1 MLGLPVTG
9 AAYLR
14 QHTTLKF
21 PALVALGGLGATG
34 YALQGERR
42 LWYPAALNEKQP
54 RILKLPVD
62 IDQAVSQIREDGYAV
77 VPNFLDEQT
86 LERLR
91 CGLAPVFDAIGSRP
105 DKDYGQQTL
114 HTHNLLAKTRA
125 VDEVLVDDRLLGL
138 IEAVLGP
145 DFQVSGVAAM
155 RPGPGDRRQ
164 RMHQDDGHYPIPR
177 PHPPL
182 IVNTLIALDPF
193 TAENGATEVVPGS
206 HRSTARVEQDVPT
219 VTVEMPAGALLFW
232 EGALWHRGGGNS
244 TRNEYRRSIN
254 VNFNLAWL
262 KQRENQFVGVP
273 WEVAVEMPEKLQ
285 ALIGYKLT
293 NFGLGT
299 VDYRNPMETVKQRLS
314 TA

>member
-1 MLGLPVTG
+1 M
-9 AAYLR
+9 
-14 QHTTLKF
+14 
-21 PALVALGGLGATG
+21 
-34 YALQGERR
+34 
-42 LWYPAALNEKQP
+42 
-54 RILKLPVD
+54 D
-62 IDQAVSQIREDGYAV
+62 IDGAVKRINEDGYAV
-77 VPNFLDEQT
+77 VPDFLDRET
-86 LERLR
+86 TERLR
-91 CGLAPVFDAIGSRP
+91 TGLAPVFDAVRSRMT
-105 DKDYGQQTL
+105 DDHGQQTI

-125 VDEVLVDDRLLGL
+125 VDEILIDDRLLGL
-138 IEAVLGP
+138 VGAVLGP

-155 RPGPGDRRQ
+155 RPGPGDHRQ

-206 HRSTARVEQDVPT
+206 HRWTERVNPEVAT
-219 VTVEMPAGALLFW
+219 VAVEMPLGGLLLW

-244 TRNEYRRSIN
+244 TTSGYRRSIN

-262 KQRENQFVGVP
+262 KQRENQFIGVP
-273 WEVAVEMPEKLQ
+273 PEVVVEMSEKLQ

-299 VDYRNPMETVKQRLS
+299 VDYRNPIETVKQRLS
-314 TA
+314 SGSAA

>member
-1 MLGLPVTG
+1 ML
-9 AAYLR
+9 
-14 QHTTLKF
+14 
-21 PALVALGGLGATG
+21 
-34 YALQGERR
+34 
-42 LWYPAALNEKQP
+42 
-54 RILKLPVD
+54 D
-62 IDQAVSQIREDGYAV
+62 IDGAVREIREDGYAV
-77 VPNFLDEQT
+77 VPDFLDEAT
-86 LERLR
+86 VARLCR
-91 CGLAPVFDAIGSRP
+91 GLAPVFDAVGSRTT
-105 DKDYGQQTL
+105 DDHGQQTI

-125 VDEVLVDDRLLGL
+125 VDEVLVDDRLLAL

-145 DFQVSGVAAM
+145 DFQISGVAAM

-206 HRSTARVEQDVPT
+206 HRRVDRVDPEVPT
-219 VTVEMPAGALLFW
+219 ATVEMPAGALLLW

-273 WEVAVEMPEKLQ
+273 WGVAVAMPEKLQ

-299 VDYRNPMETVKQRLS
+299 VDYRNPIETVKRRLGE
-314 TA
+314 AGGDEGL